1 MLKVAFLTASGSET
15 PVLFPADYKNCKHFL
30 KGASMTAMPPG
41 SCDPT
46 VQTCSTVEEFRELAV
61 LSLGAA
67 EKKIFYCGAVD
78 NLAAVFD
85 EEFDRGFYIPTR
97 ASRGIALQMLI
108 PDMPELQDYK
118 KRDAGENRETRF
130 LRTEMPMDTSFMLY
144 DDTVIFF
151 SDAAERK
158 AFEVTSPY
166 VAKTMK
172 ALFNDIW
179 RTTP

>member
-1 MLKVAFLTASGSET
+1 MPEAATCT
-15 PVLFPADYKNCKHFL
+15 PPDVKTY
-30 KGASMTAMPPG
+30 
-41 SCDPT
+41 
-46 VQTCSTVEEFRELAV
+46 STFEEFRQLAIR
-61 LSLGAA
+61 SLDTK
-67 EKKIFYCGAVD
+67 EKKIYYCGAVE

-108 PDMPELQDYK
+108 PDRPEFHDYK

-130 LRTEMPMDTSFMLY
+130 LRAELAMDTSYMVY

-151 SDAAERK
+151 SDAATKR
-158 AFEVTSPY
+158 AFEVVSPY

-172 ALFNDIW
+172 DLFMVIW
-179 RTTP
+179 RMTP

>member
-1 MLKVAFLTASGSET
+1 VS
-15 PVLFPADYKNCKHFL
+15 VLFPAEDEDCQYFL
-30 KGASMTAMPPG
+30 KGTKMTSMPP
-41 SCDPT
+41 
-46 VQTCSTVEEFRELAV
+46 CSSVPAVKSYSSFEEFRKLAV
-61 LSLGAA
+61 MSLDTI
-67 EKKIFYCGAVD
+67 EKKIYYCGAVE

-108 PDMPELQDYK
+108 PDRPELQDYK

-130 LRTEMPMDTSFMLY
+130 LRPEMSMNSSFMIY

-151 SDAAERK
+151 SGAAERK

-179 RTTP
+179 RNTP